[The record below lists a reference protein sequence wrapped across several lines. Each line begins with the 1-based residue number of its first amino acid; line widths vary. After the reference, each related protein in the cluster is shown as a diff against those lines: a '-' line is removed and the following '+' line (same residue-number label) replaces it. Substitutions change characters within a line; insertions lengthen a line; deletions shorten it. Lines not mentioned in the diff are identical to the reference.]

1 MDVIKYII
9 KYINYPLAMRLTGQY
24 GRVKVY
30 RRFVRNQ
37 YRPYAENINERD
49 KRLYKIVMY
58 AIKNVPFYHDFAKK
72 NKLSFTVE
80 TITEDI
86 KSLPIMTKE
95 IIRKEGKR
103 LYSKEKVKFHTETS
117 GGSTGEP
124 VQLRHD
130 DNLSGLISGEYFL
143 SYAGY
148 DIGDKVAVLWG
159 SERDILA
166 GSIGLKAKVVNRLV
180 KRRRFLNSFMMD
192 DETMRTYVKIIN
204 KWKPKVILAYVQS
217 IFELAKFIEKEG
229 LEVYSPGGGIVVSAG
244 TLFQDWKQLI
254 EKVFRCPVI
263 NQYGSRETPAIA
275 ISCKQNDE
283 LHVNTFINYV
293 EIVDEMDQPLLDGE
307 DGEII
312 VTNLYNKSMP
322 LIRYRIGDIGALSSK
337 KQCKCKRSLPKLKY
351 VKGRTVNIF
360 KRRDG
365 AKIDGEYFT
374 HLFYGIDS
382 VKKFQVIQEDYEHIK
397 IKMELDRKLKKEA
410 VQKMTDSIK
419 AVMGKSCEVEYE
431 FVDKLAPTS
440 SGKYL
445 YTISKVD

>member
-254 EKVFRCPVI
+254 EKV
-263 NQYGSRETPAIA
+263 G
-275 ISCKQNDE
+275 
-283 LHVNTFINYV
+283 L
-293 EIVDEMDQPLLDGE
+293 
-307 DGEII
+307 
-312 VTNLYNKSMP
+312 
-322 LIRYRIGDIGALSSK
+322 
-337 KQCKCKRSLPKLKY
+337 
-351 VKGRTVNIF
+351 
-360 KRRDG
+360 
-365 AKIDGEYFT
+365 
-374 HLFYGIDS
+374 
-382 VKKFQVIQEDYEHIK
+382 
-397 IKMELDRKLKKEA
+397 
-410 VQKMTDSIK
+410 
-419 AVMGKSCEVEYE
+419 
-431 FVDKLAPTS
+431 
-440 SGKYL
+440 
-445 YTISKVD
+445 

>member
-337 KQCKCKRSLPKLKY
+337 KQCKCKLSLPKLKY

-360 KRRDG
+360 K
-365 AKIDGEYFT
+365 
-374 HLFYGIDS
+374 S
-382 VKKFQVIQEDYEHIK
+382 
-397 IKMELDRKLKKEA
+397 
-410 VQKMTDSIK
+410 
-419 AVMGKSCEVEYE
+419 
-431 FVDKLAPTS
+431 P
-440 SGKYL
+440 
-445 YTISKVD
+445 